1 MTSAPSLLRAPV
13 TITRVITRALT
24 HRGTVRGTAD
34 FEERLPTLR
43 EQAIE
48 YLGREPIHYWDFTQ
62 NRALFAGVDV
72 GPVAS
77 TPGWSATALNLSSRG
92 MLMDGVSTTVISSPG
107 VDYPLSLWVEIERVT
122 DTRTSETVMQIDANT
137 DGERAT
143 LRINGSDQAA
153 ATMVAGAVSQGALTV
168 SGTVP
173 VATVAKIAGR
183 FATNSIQAC
192 HDGTLATEDTSATV
206 AATPTRLRFG
216 FVFAGTGP
224 FFGYIRRA
232 AVFNSALSDAQLQT
246 ATTA

>member
-1 MTSAPSLLRAPV
+1 MIRPHVRPLIRAFSDSALPAHDLLDDAISLLGV
-13 TITRVITRALT
+13 
-24 HRGTVRGTAD
+24 
-34 FEERLPTLR
+34 
-43 EQAIE
+43 
-48 YLGREPIHYWDFTQ
+48 EPRHYWDFTQ

-107 VDYPLSLWVEIERVT
+107 VDYPLTLWAEIERVT
-122 DTRTSETVMQIDANT
+122 DTGTSETVMQIDANT

-232 AVFNSALSDAQLQT
+232 AVFNSALSDANLQT
-246 ATTA
+246 ITS